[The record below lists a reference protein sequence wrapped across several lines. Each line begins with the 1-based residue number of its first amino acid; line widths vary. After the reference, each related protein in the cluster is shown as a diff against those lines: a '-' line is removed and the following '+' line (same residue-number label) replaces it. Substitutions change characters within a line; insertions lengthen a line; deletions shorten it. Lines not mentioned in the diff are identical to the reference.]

1 MDAYLQALDA
11 FEHLDA
17 NDERLRMA
25 IEIHS
30 RVRDVLFLLGE
41 LDKISIHLQAAAE
54 LVRRTGDRE
63 QLAWLHIH
71 QSGSLWGAGQ
81 FDAAVVEAIE
91 AQCVAKEIGD
101 PALSALACY
110 RRGIAL
116 VGLGQY
122 VDASEV
128 LQQAL
133 DWLDTDD
140 GRKYFQLGG
149 FPHSFTCSFLAW
161 SLSELGETERALD
174 VARAGW
180 ANAEREQHAY
190 SLTVTAFGLCHALLL
205 AGRTGE
211 AIRVVE
217 RVLVASDDVD
227 VNVASPWG
235 KARLAYAYA
244 VEQHV
249 EKANA
254 LIDEVAESIFKSRT
268 LEHASVSVWVVRAL
282 LVLGDLDRAE
292 TCLDQQQALAQKQN
306 ENSVNAWL
314 MWMRAEIAMRR
325 GAPDA
330 AVQPLLNAARSLAED
345 LKLGPLLASCMQTS
359 EQLAAA
365 R

>member
-1 MDAYLQALDA
+1 L
-11 FEHLDA
+11 
-17 NDERLRMA
+17 
-25 IEIHS
+25 
-30 RVRDVLFLLGE
+30 
-41 LDKISIHLQAAAE
+41 
-54 LVRRTGDRE
+54 
-63 QLAWLHIH
+63 
-71 QSGSLWGAGQ
+71 
-81 FDAAVVEAIE
+81 
-91 AQCVAKEIGD
+91 
-101 PALSALACY
+101 
-110 RRGIAL
+110 
-116 VGLGQY
+116 
-122 VDASEV
+122 
-128 LQQAL
+128 
-133 DWLDTDD
+133 
-140 GRKYFQLGG
+140 
-149 FPHSFTCSFLAW
+149 
-161 SLSELGETERALD
+161 
-174 VARAGW
+174 
-180 ANAEREQHAY
+180 
-190 SLTVTAFGLCHALLL
+190 
-205 AGRTGE
+205 
-211 AIRVVE
+211 
-217 RVLVASDDVD
+217 
-227 VNVASPWG
+227 PWG